1 MKLKLRFKN
10 IVDAPKCKILIGN
23 SELYSGPVLENYEY
37 DHDLATGPCSLV
49 IEHWDKLPTDT
60 IVHDNKIVR
69 DRSFELDQII
79 IDDYDLEELIWNS
92 EFLAND
98 GQRYSSCL
106 FFGPNGKFIL
116 DFHNPV
122 LYWILKT
129 RHEKNNND
137 PNWEEDYNYY
147 QQACKILTQI

>member
-1 MKLKLRFKN
+1 MKLKLQFKN

-23 SELYSGPVLENYEY
+23 SELYSGPVLENFEY
-37 DHDLATGPCSLV
+37 AHDLADGQCSLV
-49 IEHWDKLPTDT
+49 IEHWDKLPSDT
-60 IVHDNKIVR
+60 IVQHGKIVR
-69 DRSFELDQII
+69 DRSFEIDKII
-79 IDDYDLEELIWNS
+79 IDNYDLEELIWNS

-98 GQRYSSCL
+98 GQRYPSCL

-116 DFHNPV
+116 NFHNPV

>member
-1 MKLKLRFKN
+1 MLGSK
-10 IVDAPKCKILIGN
+10 
-23 SELYSGPVLENYEY
+23 ELYSGIVLPSFEY
-37 DHDLATGPCSLV
+37 NHSFVEGQYQLI

-60 IVHDNKIVR
+60 IVKDGKIIR
-69 DRSFELDQII
+69 DRSFELDKIV
-79 IDDYDLEELIWNS
+79 IDGYDLEELIWAS
-92 EFLAND
+92 KFLAED
-98 GQRYSSCL
+98 GQIYPSCL
-106 FFGPNGKFIL
+106 FFGPNGQFKL
-116 DFHNPV
+116 DFYNPV